1 VLLHLV
7 RHASH
12 DLLGRVLVGR
22 GPVPINAIGVNETA
36 AVCRAL
42 SRSGLAAV
50 ISSPQERAVQMANAI
65 ADGAGLVPAIDPG
78 LDEMDMGEWTGA
90 SFDDLHDDP
99 RWQAFNR
106 FRSSAPIPGGETM
119 LAVQARAVAAA
130 IRLRPRYP
138 GAPVALVSHSDVL
151 KSILMHFLGIPLDL
165 IHRFDL
171 APASRSI
178 VELYDE
184 GAVVRAVNL
193 PAL

>member
-1 VLLHLV
+1 
-7 RHASH
+7 
-12 DLLGRVLVGR
+12 
-22 GPVPINAIGVNETA
+22 VPINAVGVNETA

-119 LAVQARAVAAA
+119 LA